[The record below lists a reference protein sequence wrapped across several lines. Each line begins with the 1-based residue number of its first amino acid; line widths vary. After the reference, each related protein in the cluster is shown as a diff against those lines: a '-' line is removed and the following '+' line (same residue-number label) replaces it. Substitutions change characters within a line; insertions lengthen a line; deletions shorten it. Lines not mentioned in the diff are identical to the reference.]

1 MKLRTNSGTDPSPT
15 QQSQLDAIQI
25 SSGGN
30 KADAV
35 PHHPS
40 QSKPTQVLY
49 EEARLAATKQQGTN
63 SAKRPGLP
71 SQRRPWSSEEEAA
84 LMLGLDMVKGPH
96 WSQILALFGSG
107 GSHSEALKGRNQVQL
122 KDKARNLKLFFLKNN
137 NEVPYYLRQVTG
149 ELKTRAPSQAARK
162 EAEARQK
169 LNRKEEKSRVDGIL
183 TLAQGLQDHNY
194 DNSSPNSGSSSRE
207 ERPFHVVEPASQDH
221 SQTSLTALQPED
233 EHLRQSLMA
242 ASGTLV
248 GSRSA
253 PTASMT

>member
-1 MKLRTNSGTDPSPT
+1 M
-15 QQSQLDAIQI
+15 
-25 SSGGN
+25 
-30 KADAV
+30 
-35 PHHPS
+35 
-40 QSKPTQVLY
+40 
-49 EEARLAATKQQGTN
+49 
-63 SAKRPGLP
+63 
-71 SQRRPWSSEEEAA
+71 
-84 LMLGLDMVKGPH
+84 
-96 WSQILALFGSG
+96 
-107 GSHSEALKGRNQVQL
+107 
-122 KDKARNLKLFFLKNN
+122 KNN

-207 ERPFHVVEPASQDH
+207 ESPFNVLEPASQDH

-253 PTASMT
+253 PTASMI